1 VGLLKL
7 PKRKERPQDDA
18 QTLALLEKIKA
29 RRSDFTF
36 IGRYKV
42 VEISTGIEWCVAAV
56 TAPKTERLSSESL
69 GRENALSGELGGCLQ
84 RMGIDVDG
92 IWTGCH
98 RRYPSA

>member
-1 VGLLKL
+1 MPWGQEHVGLLKP

-56 TAPKTERLSSESL
+56 TAPEKRP
-69 GRENALSGELGGCLQ
+69 REFGKMPQ
-84 RMGIDVDG
+84 RMASMRRYQQMAFGPQK
-92 IWTGCH
+92 WH
-98 RRYPSA
+98 RCYPSA